1 MGGITTGVGLFSG
14 IDTGTLI
21 DQLIAAQSRPQ
32 ILAQQR
38 IINLQS
44 QQAAFLDINSR
55 LNAFKTAAASFRVN
69 DIFSSRSISSSDD
82 TVLTASATASAVP
95 GSYNFIIDR
104 LVSTQQLL
112 TRGFSDL
119 DSTAIGL
126 DALTFES
133 QAARLDADTALAD
146 LNNGNGITRG
156 TITVNGTDVD
166 LSRAGTVQEVLD
178 AISEVSGVSAR
189 VENDK
194 FVIDGLGTI
203 TEESGAGILASL
215 GLSGSIVSNTLTGTT
230 VYGINGNTPLQ
241 SLNDGRGVALRQ
253 AAGVGVQDFNII
265 IDPNGINDSIG
276 IRIGEIEG
284 PLVDDEGDPIL
295 DDDDQPVIG
304 VLEGAVSSIGGVVT
318 RINEQLS
325 DAGYSEFTASI
336 NATTGAIDIV
346 DSSGRDFNIEN
357 YTANNG
363 EVTTARDLGI
373 VGTYTGGTANGTR
386 ILAGLNTKLV
396 SSLNGGTGL
405 GTTDGILNI
414 QTQDGSA
421 PLVIDVSG
429 LDDINDIINQ
439 INTDSSGSVTA
450 SVNTNGTGIQ
460 IADNTTDLGTTFSI
474 SGTGG
479 ADTATA
485 LGVSGSFTDGITTG
499 SNLQLAYIGEGS
511 LLSELNNGQ
520 GIGTGSFEIV
530 DSFGNRATVNISS
543 SDNTIADVLKA
554 INNAPGG
561 QPESLK
567 ITARI
572 NDDGDG
578 IAIFE
583 NPVDENGDPVPNGG
597 SEITISDTSGSV
609 ASKLGLSG
617 TAIGV
622 DGDNFIDG
630 SFEKVVDFDADATL
644 EDIRDAINASNTGV
658 SASIINTGI
667 GSAPFRL
674 NLTSERTGED
684 GRFLIDSGGF
694 DLGFDILDEGN
705 DSRVFFGSDNAA
717 TGVLLSSSSNQLD
730 GIVQG
735 VTIDLL
741 SRSDEAVEIS
751 VTTNTGEIESKIQAF
766 VDSFNNVV
774 EGIDFRTR
782 FDQETEAK
790 GILLGDS
797 TLINLR
803 GSMYSTLRRS
813 NDGFSGA
820 FDSLV
825 GVGIKIGSGG
835 KLEFDTEKFREAY
848 AEDPQAVEDLFTR
861 QTLQADDEPD
871 PNVIAEITFSELSV
885 LGQLEEFADR
895 YVSNIGGILQNRSDS
910 LDSQIKLQEN
920 RIESIQK
927 SLDNKRL
934 ILGRQFL
941 AMEQAIGAFQSQGSS
956 LSQLAALG

>member
-1 MGGITTGVGLFSG
+1 MGGITTGIGLFSG
-14 IDTGTLI
+14 IDTASLI
-21 DQLIAAQSRPQ
+21 DQLIASQSRPQ

-38 IINLQS
+38 IIQLQS

-82 TVLTASATASAVP
+82 TVLTASATSSAVP

-104 LVSTQQLL
+104 LVTTQQLL

-156 TITVNGTDVD
+156 TITINGTDVD

-203 TEESGAGILASL
+203 TEETGAGILASL

-241 SLNDGRGVALRQ
+241 SLNDGRGVAIRQ
-253 AAGVGVQDFNII
+253 ALGQGVQDFNII
-265 IDPNGINDSIG
+265 IDPNGLNDSIG

-284 PLVDDEGDPIL
+284 PLVDENGDPIL

-304 VLEGAVSSIGGVVT
+304 VLKGAVSSIGGVVT

-325 DAGYSEFTASI
+325 DAGYPEFTASI
-336 NATTGAIDIV
+336 NPTTGAIDIV
-346 DSSGRDFNIEN
+346 DSSGRNFNIEN
-357 YTANNG
+357 FSASNG
-363 EVTTARDLGI
+363 EVTTARDLGL

-414 QTQDGSA
+414 QTRDGSA
-421 PLVIDVSG
+421 PLVIDVGG

-439 INTDSSGSVTA
+439 INSVSGGSVIA
-450 SVNTNGTGIQ
+450 SVNSNGTGIQ
-460 IADNTTDLGTTFSI
+460 IEDKTADLGTAFSI
-474 SGTGG
+474 TGTGG
-479 ADTATA
+479 ADTAAA
-485 LGVSGSFTDGITTG
+485 LGISGSFTDGITTG

-530 DSFGNRATVNISS
+530 DSYGNRATVNISS
-543 SDNTIADVLKA
+543 SDKTIADVLKA
-554 INNAPGG
+554 INGSGG

-572 NDDGDG
+572 NDNGDG

-583 NPVDENGDPVPNGG
+583 NPIDENGDPAPNGG
-597 SEITISDTSGSV
+597 SEIVISDTSGSV
-609 ASKLGLSG
+609 ASKLGLDG
-617 TAIGV
+617 TATGV
-622 DGDNFIDG
+622 DGANFIDG
-630 SFEKVVDFDADATL
+630 SFEKVVDFDPDATL
-644 EDIRDAINASNTGV
+644 EDIRNAINAADVGV

-674 NLTSERTGED
+674 NLASERTGED

-694 DLGFDILDEGN
+694 DLGVDVLDEGN

-717 TGVLLSSSSNQLD
+717 SGVLLSSSTNQLD

-741 SRSDEAVEIS
+741 SRSDDAVEIS

-766 VDSFNNVV
+766 VDSFNNVID
-774 EGIDFRTR
+774 GIDFRTR
-782 FDQETEAK
+782 FDQETETR

-803 GSMYSTLRRS
+803 GSMYSTLRRG

-820 FDSLV
+820 FDSLI

-861 QTLQADDEPD
+861 QTLQSNDEPD

-895 YVSNIGGILQNRSDS
+895 YVSNIGGILQNRSDA
-910 LDSQIKLQEN
+910 LDSQIKLQED

-941 AMEQAIGAFQSQGSS
+941 AMEKAIGAFQTQGSS
-956 LSQLAALG
+956 LAQLSALG